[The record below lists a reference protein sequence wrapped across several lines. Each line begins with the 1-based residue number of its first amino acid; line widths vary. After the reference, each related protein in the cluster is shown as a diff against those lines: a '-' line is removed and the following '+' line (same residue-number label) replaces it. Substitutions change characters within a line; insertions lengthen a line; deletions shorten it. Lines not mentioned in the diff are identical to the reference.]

1 MSLRIELRSAAPEA
15 RPRAIAFEG
24 DSVPAY
30 DGESIAA
37 ALAAAGRLGLRRS
50 EDGTPRGIFC
60 GMGVCAECLVPIGD
74 GPRVRACIAPVGAAA
89 AAPPGADEVLRPEM
103 LVVGGGPAG
112 LAAARA
118 AALAGAQVLLLDE
131 RPHPGGQYFKQV
143 ATSRAGPF
151 EGDAQSR
158 RGGELIAEVAAL
170 GVTLRQDATVWG
182 AFRPRQ
188 IAAVIGGAS
197 FLVEPRQVVLATGA
211 YERGVPMPGWTLPG
225 FMTTGAAQTLVRSY
239 RVLPGRRV
247 LVAGNGPLNLQF
259 AAELIAAGAEVVAV
273 VEAAPSPFRAAPGD
287 LAGLLRAPDLAR
299 DGLVYRLALHRAGV
313 PMFYGSAVVAAEGG
327 ERVGRAVIAPIDA
340 AGRPA
345 EERRVALDVDTVCI
359 GYGFLP
365 ANDLARL
372 LGCAHRWDPSR
383 RTFAT
388 VRDDDMRS
396 SVEGVLVAGDCGGMV
411 GARASIEQGFIAGCT
426 AAEAL
431 GRALRPKLE
440 REREA
445 SRRRLRRHL
454 AFQASLWR
462 VFRAPIIERQLAH
475 PSTEVCR
482 CEHVTLQRLEAEI
495 GGGVSDVST
504 LKRHTRAGMG
514 RCQGRYCGPVL
525 AGMLAEATE
534 GPGEAMVFAPRPP
547 VRPVPVGAVAR
558 YRPDLPPS

>member
-1 MSLRIELRSAAPEA
+1 MSLRIELRSTAPEA
-15 RPRAIAFEG
+15 RPRTIAFEG
-24 DSVPAY
+24 DAVPAY

-50 EDGTPRGIFC
+50 EDGTPRGMFC

-74 GPRVRACIAPVGAAA
+74 GPRVRACIAPVSAAA
-89 AAPPGADEVLRPEM
+89 TPPGADEMLRPDV

-170 GVTLRQDATVWG
+170 GVTLRPDATVWG

-197 FLVEPRQVVLATGA
+197 CLVEPRQVVLATGA

-247 LVAGNGPLNLQF
+247 LVAGNGPLNLQL
-259 AAELIAAGAEVVAV
+259 AAELIAAGTEVVAV
-273 VEAAPSPFRAAPGD
+273 VEAAPNPFRSAPGD

-299 DGLVYRLALHRAGV
+299 DGLAYLLALRRAGV
-313 PMFYGSAVVAAEGG
+313 RIFYGAAVVAAEGG
-327 ERVGRAVIAPIDA
+327 ERVGRAVIAPIDST
-340 AGRPA
+340 GRPA
-345 EERRVALDVDTVCI
+345 EQGRVTLDVDTVCI

-426 AAEAL
+426 AAETL
-431 GRALRPKLE
+431 GHPLRPELE
-440 REREA
+440 REREM

-462 VFRAPIIERQLAH
+462 IFQAPVIERQLAH

-495 GGGVSDVST
+495 AGGVSDVGT

-514 RCQGRYCGPVL
+514 RCQGRYCGAVL

-534 GPGEAMVFAPRPP
+534 GPSEAEVFAPRPP
-547 VRPVPVGAVAR
+547 VRPVPIGAIAR
-558 YRPDLPPS
+558 YRPDQPPS